1 MKRNIL
7 ETIGQTPLVQLNK
20 LVESIDA
27 TVCAKLEFFNPGLS
41 TKDRIVMKII
51 TDAEERGL
59 INGESTLIDATSGNT
74 GISIAM
80 AAKVKGYKCIL
91 CVKDS
96 IAEEKMQM
104 LKSLE
109 AEVVLCPAG
118 VDPEHPD
125 SYYSKAE
132 ELSDT
137 IPNAFY
143 VNQNFNPLNKQA
155 HYETTGPEI
164 WKQSQGK
171 VTHLIASCSTGGT
184 LSGSGRFL
192 KEMNSDIKV
201 YGVDTEGSVLK
212 PFHEHGTFEHV
223 AVGSSK
229 ISGVGKNIITDNVD
243 FEIIDEFIRVDVK
256 GSTILTKRLLRE
268 DGIWA
273 GHSSGA
279 VLQALFDIKDT
290 LKNEDLVVLIFPDH
304 GSRYVHKLYNNGL
317 STHC

>member
-1 MKRNIL
+1 MKNNIL
-7 ETIGQTPLVQLNK
+7 ETIGETPLVRLNK
-20 LVESIDA
+20 LVDSIEA

-51 TDAEERGL
+51 TEAEKNGL
-59 INGESTLIDATSGNT
+59 IQPGATLIDATSGNT

-80 AAKVKGYKCIL
+80 VAKVKGYKCIL

-96 IAEEKMQM
+96 IAEEKHQM

-109 AEVVLCPAG
+109 AEVRLCPAKA
-118 VDPEHPD
+118 DPESPE
-125 SYYSKAE
+125 SYYSQAQH
-132 ELSDT
+132 LADT
-137 IPNAFY
+137 IPGAYY

-164 WKQSQGK
+164 WRQTDGK

-192 KEMNSDIKV
+192 KEMNPNIKI

-212 PFHEHGTFEHV
+212 PYHEHGSFDESK
-223 AVGSSK
+223 VGSSK
-229 ISGVGKNIITDNVD
+229 ISGVGKNIITENVD
-243 FEIIDEFIRVDVK
+243 FEIINEFIRVDVK
-256 GSTILTKRLLRE
+256 GSTRLIKELIKQE
-268 DGIWA
+268 GIWA

-279 VLQALFDIKDT
+279 VLRALFDIKDT
-290 LKNEDLVVLIFPDH
+290 LKPDDFVVLIFPDH
-304 GSRYVHKLYNNGL
+304 GSRYIHKLYNNGMY
-317 STHC
+317 